1 MYIFQSENFSL
12 TDNFEIKDVKEV
24 STVISLQS
32 SADDSQVSRNNG
44 RGINYWTHF
53 QKHESDFKISIENYY
68 SPCWKENWFAEKQSN
83 GENNGEVK

>member
-1 MYIFQSENFSL
+1 MYIFQSENFNL

-44 RGINYWTHF
+44 RGIYYWTHF
-53 QKHESDFKISIENYY
+53 QKHESDFKITMEIFIPLVGKKNGLLKSRAMV
-68 SPCWKENWFAEKQSN
+68 KTMEK
-83 GENNGEVK
+83 